1 MIQNLL
7 SGVDAVRA
15 AVEIILLFIF
25 FYWILRSFQGSRG
38 AGLVRG
44 ILVVFVVAFIV
55 LMEVTIRLELDRI
68 RAMLQG
74 VVPALVIILA
84 VIFQPELR
92 RALVRL
98 GQGRFLFPL
107 LKTESVPVEEIVKAC
122 ARLSKNRIGAL
133 IAIQR
138 DSSLAQYVE
147 GGVKMDAEV
156 TAELL
161 ETIFYPGA
169 ALHDGAI
176 IVVGDRVA
184 AAGCLFPLT
193 DNPDVAR
200 SLGTRHR
207 AGIGITEETDAVTL
221 IVSEETGKVSLG
233 ARGVLSQDL
242 DKDELENR
250 LRQLFRGGEKSSSPA
265 STAAALL

>member
-1 MIQNLL
+1 MLPNFL
-7 SGVDAVRA
+7 SGPDAVRA
-15 AVEIILLFIF
+15 AVEVVLLFVF
-25 FYWILRSFQGSRG
+25 FYYLLRSFEGSR
-38 AGLVRG
+38 ASGLVRG
-44 ILVVFVVAFIV
+44 FLAVFVIAFIV
-55 LMEVTIRLELDRI
+55 IMEVTIRFELDRI

-74 VVPALVIILA
+74 IVPALVIILA

-98 GQGRFLFPL
+98 GQGPFLFPI
-107 LKTESVPVEEIVKAC
+107 LKADAVPVEELVKAC
-122 ARLSKNRIGAL
+122 TRLAKNRIGAL

-138 DSSLAQYVE
+138 DNSLAQYAE
-147 GGVKMDAEV
+147 GGVRMDAEV
-156 TAELL
+156 SAELI
-161 ETIFYPGA
+161 ETVFYPGA

-176 IVVGDRVA
+176 LIVGDRVA

-200 SLGTRHR
+200 NLGTRHR
-207 AGIGITEETDAVTL
+207 AGIGLTEESDAVTI

-242 DKDELENR
+242 DKDELETR
-250 LRQLFRGGEKSSSPA
+250 LRELFRGSEKGGGAAVS
-265 STAAALL
+265 AAAF

>member
-1 MIQNLL
+1 MFENLFTGMDL
-7 SGVDAVRA
+7 VRA
-15 AVEIILLFIF
+15 AVEICLLFVF
-25 FYWILRSFQGSRG
+25 FNYILRSMEGSRG
-38 AGLVRG
+38 AGMVRG
-44 ILVVFVVAFIV
+44 FLVVFVIAFIV
-55 LMEVTIRLELDRI
+55 LMEVTIRFDLERI

-74 VVPALVIILA
+74 IVPALVIILA

-98 GQGRFLFPL
+98 GQGPFLFPL
-107 LKTESVPVEEIVKAC
+107 LKSESVPVEEIVKA
-122 ARLSKNRIGAL
+122 ATRLSKNRIGAL

-138 DSSLAQYVE
+138 DSSLGQYAE
-147 GGVKMDAEV
+147 GGVKMDSEV
-156 TAELL
+156 TAELI

-176 IVVGDRVA
+176 IVVGERIA

-200 SLGTRHR
+200 TMGTRHR
-207 AGIGITEETDAVTL
+207 AGIGITEETDAVTV
-221 IVSEETGKVSLG
+221 IVSEETGKISLG

-242 DKDELENR
+242 DKEELETR
-250 LRQLFRGGEKSSSPA
+250 LRDLFRGYEKGGGPSVS
-265 STAAALL
+265 AAAL

>member
-1 MIQNLL
+1 MIQNLF

-15 AVEIILLFIF
+15 AVEIILLFVF
-25 FYWILRSFQGSRG
+25 FYYILRSFEGSRG

-55 LMEVTIRLELDRI
+55 LMEVTIRFELDRI

-74 VVPALVIILA
+74 IVPALVIILA

-98 GQGRFLFPL
+98 GQGRFLFPI

-122 ARLSKNRIGAL
+122 TRLSKNRIGAL

-138 DSSLAQYVE
+138 DSSLAQYAD

-156 TAELL
+156 TAELV

-176 IVVGDRVA
+176 IVLGDRIA

-207 AGIGITEETDAVTL
+207 AGIGLTEETDAVTL

-242 DKDELENR
+242 DKDELETR
-250 LRQLFRGGEKSSSPA
+250 LRELFRGQEKAGGPASPA
-265 STAAALL
+265 AAAL